1 MSFDDCNDNCGGDDD
16 GDDDD
21 DLVLN
26 RRASQPGSCS
36 KGVLHSKSGSGSATG
51 WISIFQICS
60 TMLQLYI
67 SNVFH
72 NDTIVPAT
80 ASDLHIPN
88 VSQQR
93 WIFEDVT
100 QLMCG
105 GHVKHLFLLWDPLSV
120 RAAFLMNDAASRG

>member
-72 NDTIVPAT
+72 NDTIVPAPQ
-80 ASDLHIPN
+80 LPQIYIFPMFPN
-88 VSQQR
+88 NAG
-93 WIFEDVT
+93 F
-100 QLMCG
+100 
-105 GHVKHLFLLWDPLSV
+105 
-120 RAAFLMNDAASRG
+120 SRM